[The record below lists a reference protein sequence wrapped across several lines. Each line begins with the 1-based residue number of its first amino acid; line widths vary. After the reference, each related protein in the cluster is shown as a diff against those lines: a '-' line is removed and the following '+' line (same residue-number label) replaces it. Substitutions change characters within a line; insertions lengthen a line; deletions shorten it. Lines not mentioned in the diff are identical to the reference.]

1 MVTLGSYFSVEVP
14 HFMNILVPTSKL
26 PGPKISFWNNKNWNF
41 ARVMSIFS
49 ASQDSVQVM
58 EWVRVNTD
66 FCYVTLVSHDNND
79 GDDEIMKKGW

>member
-1 MVTLGSYFSVEVP
+1 
-14 HFMNILVPTSKL
+14 MNILVPISKL

-49 ASQDSVQVM
+49 ASQDCTSDG
-58 EWVRVNTD
+58 VRVNTD

-79 GDDEIMKKGW
+79 GDDEIMKKG